1 MENKGKQLALI
12 LKALRLHTVLIV
24 VWIAGLAIFD
34 LKVLK
39 EVDVFKE
46 GIWVLMGIH
55 IAVLLGLAY
64 YHFSQQ
70 RREEAI
76 AHLVLVPV
84 VATVVTIIVL
94 SGS

>member
-12 LKALRLHTVLIV
+12 LKVLRLHTILIV
-24 VWIAGLAIFD
+24 LWIAGMAIFD

-39 EVDVFKE
+39 GVDVFKE
-46 GIWVLMGIH
+46 AIWVLMGIH
-55 IAVLLGLAY
+55 IAVLLGLAFF
-64 YHFSQQ
+64 HFSKQ

-76 AHLVLVPV
+76 AHLVMAPIVGIII
-84 VATVVTIIVL
+84 TIIVL